1 MLGTFPVL
9 QRAFLWHPQKA
20 GSGRKSLVVF
30 FFILILLPG
39 LWQSPEE
46 VTSMTTWSSHCNP
59 RAGGCAGLEE
69 LSASSLGLG
78 GGWGV
83 PGERPRSVWL

>member
-20 GSGRKSLVVF
+20 GSGRKSLF
-30 FFILILLPG
+30 FFFFFLLILLPA

-46 VTSMTTWSSHCNP
+46 VTSMTTWSSHYNP
-59 RAGGCAGLEE
+59 GAGGCAGLE
-69 LSASSLGLG
+69 
-78 GGWGV
+78 
-83 PGERPRSVWL
+83 